1 MEQEEPVCCLT
12 LAEQLAFVGDLV
24 KFGTGL
30 DGCCEFAVG
39 NTFRKELV
47 QCKPSLGSQES
58 LAAHSGLTRYPL

>member
-1 MEQEEPVCCLT
+1 
-12 LAEQLAFVGDLV
+12 LAFVGDLV